1 MRRLLYASCAALVIT
16 GAAFAAAPKPQ
27 KALILIPGQAIGYGG
42 MTCTAYKGTTPTNAN
57 MVCVRNDLKG
67 YGVIISQETII
78 VAKQQGT
85 KFNVVFRGKNT

>member
-1 MRRLLYASCAALVIT
+1 MRRLLITTCAAFVIT
-16 GAAFAAAPKPQ
+16 GAAFAAAPPQ